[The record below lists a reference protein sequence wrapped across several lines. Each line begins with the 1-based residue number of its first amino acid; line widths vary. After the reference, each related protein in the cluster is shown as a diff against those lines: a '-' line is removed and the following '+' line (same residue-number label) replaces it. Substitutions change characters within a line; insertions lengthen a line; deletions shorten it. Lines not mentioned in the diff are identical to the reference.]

1 VHSFTALELARLI
14 IILAGSVIFV
24 LSTIFS
30 RPWVFAPWVKSAF
43 WLLGLAC
50 IIWAALRIILVVHGH
65 SLSHQ
70 MYWFLDSQ
78 RPFMLGIAVGM
89 LVLFFVSG
97 EAYRG
102 IARWRELKKPRS

>member
-1 VHSFTALELARLI
+1 M
-14 IILAGSVIFV
+14 
-24 LSTIFS
+24 
-30 RPWVFAPWVKSAF
+30 
-43 WLLGLAC
+43 
-50 IIWAALRIILVVHGH
+50 IWAALRIILVVHGH
-65 SLSHQ
+65 LLSRQ

-102 IARWRELKKPRS
+102 VKRWRELKGPKR